1 MARGCWCTLL
11 FHLPGERAR
20 HQEANRR
27 AREILGMVESMEEV
41 AAVEL
46 NYEEICT
53 LLESGTVAH
62 GSALYEK
69 LRAAR
74 DAFLRE
80 PKVYGNGLRGYLK
93 IKAKEAK

>member
-1 MARGCWCTLL
+1 MARGCWCTLM

-20 HQEANRR
+20 HQEAARR
-27 AREILGMVESMEEV
+27 AREILGLVEDMEEV

-62 GSALYEK
+62 GSALYKK
-69 LRAAR
+69 LKVAR
-74 DAFLRE
+74 DAFLRQ
-80 PKVYGNGLRGYLK
+80 PKVYGNGLRGYVK
-93 IKAKEAK
+93 IRAKESE